1 MVVVVEEIV
10 SDPASVWW
18 DFLFLVKISC
28 KWKKKSEA
36 SPVESDSR
44 QKRKKKK
51 QVKSKGKTKKKHL
64 AGKRLDSHSTGHAVD
79 FCFHVPKVASI
90 KKKQTKTTVPVCW
103 CVCVCAC
110 VCVAWWR
117 RYKAARSLNR
127 EVTKGTRQPKR
138 NTADWFAQREE
149 EGEPEVRMDQLLE
162 PSLAALPE
170 REGSTSTS
178 VNHRRQSRRQKKKK
192 IKKNPTRRQ
201 KTRPTILPSWLRRH
215 QHVLTFSRG
224 GTPGWEPRNDML
236 IGPTWR
242 HPTRST
248 NRHSS
253 NHADSWVCLQ
263 NENRPRSGRNSD
275 RLTTCSLVQ
284 NDVILPDRPMITRAT
299 IPTAGCASTEKP
311 REENGR
317 SRSQPTETS
326 TVLQSTKNKQTNKQ
340 TCQQEKET
348 TNNYEEH

>member
-1 MVVVVEEIV
+1 MGF
-10 SDPASVWW
+10 SFLGK
-18 DFLFLVKISC
+18 DFVQM
-28 KWKKKSEA
+28 KKKNPR
-36 SPVESDSR
+36 PVPSNPIPGKKE
-44 QKRKKKK
+44 KKKK

-192 IKKNPTRRQ
+192 R
-201 KTRPTILPSWLRRH
+201 
-215 QHVLTFSRG
+215 
-224 GTPGWEPRNDML
+224 
-236 IGPTWR
+236 
-242 HPTRST
+242 
-248 NRHSS
+248 
-253 NHADSWVCLQ
+253 
-263 NENRPRSGRNSD
+263 
-275 RLTTCSLVQ
+275 
-284 NDVILPDRPMITRAT
+284 
-299 IPTAGCASTEKP
+299 
-311 REENGR
+311 
-317 SRSQPTETS
+317 
-326 TVLQSTKNKQTNKQ
+326 
-340 TCQQEKET
+340 
-348 TNNYEEH
+348 